1 MKTKLAILLAAG
13 LVVWL
18 PAASAQG
25 QATDSTEQ
33 TAPGAPADPGVG
45 EEMGE
50 EAEIIPSIV
59 FEDTPLTDVV
69 SMLARQAGINFV
81 FAPEVTAPKMAPDGT
96 QLPPTVISVR
106 FENVSAEGAL
116 LTILDNYGL
125 QMVPN
130 SKTGIARVTIKD
142 PAALPP
148 LMTKIIQLK
157 NSSPTNLIAAIEA
170 SISERGS
177 VIPDFRTSQIVVIA
191 TEDEQETIKELV
203 EKLDIVTK
211 QVLIE
216 AQVIETSMNPTSIR
230 GVDWSGT
237 LANQR
242 VVFGNG
248 NTTGQTTTTRPGSAT
263 TSTIT
268 TPGGNQITTTRTA
281 SSTQA
286 TDLITTL
293 GNGGLSLNTLSG
305 WSPATAFL
313 NADGVSA
320 TLSLLNSDA
329 DSRVVATPRTV
340 TKDTQTARLEVTRA
354 FPIFEVTPGSANT
367 PAAAEVTYTNLGTIL
382 EVTPR
387 VSANSN
393 IYMTVVPEVSNIDS
407 KDTQTIAG
415 EVFEAN
421 VYAIRRIETSVE
433 IPNGNTLVM
442 GGLMSNTE
450 TEQYT
455 KVPLLGDIPGLG
467 LLFRK
472 ESKQKAKANLIIFIT
487 PTIVQDYDYQYA
499 PSDFMRNSLRASDPP
514 QTWDGSA
521 PDDTGY
527 LERGRPR
534 HLLQQGN

>member
-18 PAASAQG
+18 PAASAQS
-25 QATDSTEQ
+25 QATDSTGQ
-33 TAPGAPADPGVG
+33 PAPGAPTDPGAG
-45 EEMGE
+45 EEME
-50 EAEIIPSIV
+50 EQAEIIPSIV

-81 FAPEVTAPKMAPDGT
+81 FAPDVTAPKMAPDGT

-116 LTILDNYGL
+116 MTILDNHGL

-130 SKTGIARVTIKD
+130 AKTGIARVTIKD

-148 LMTKIIQLK
+148 LVTKIIQLK

-170 SISERGS
+170 SISERGH
-177 VIPDFRTSQIVVIA
+177 VIPDYRTSQIVVIA

-248 NTTGQTTTTRPGSAT
+248 NTTGQTTTTRPGAAT
-263 TSTIT
+263 TTTIR
-268 TPGGNQITTTRTA
+268 TPGGNQITTTRNA

-527 LERGRPR
+527 IERGRPR
-534 HLLQQGN
+534 HLLKQGN

>member
-1 MKTKLAILLAAG
+1 
-13 LVVWL
+13 
-18 PAASAQG
+18 
-25 QATDSTEQ
+25 
-33 TAPGAPADPGVG
+33 
-45 EEMGE
+45 
-50 EAEIIPSIV
+50 
-59 FEDTPLTDVV
+59 
-69 SMLARQAGINFV
+69 
-81 FAPEVTAPKMAPDGT
+81 
-96 QLPPTVISVR
+96 
-106 FENVSAEGAL
+106 
-116 LTILDNYGL
+116 
-125 QMVPN
+125 MVN
-130 SKTGIARVTIKD
+130 
-142 PAALPP
+142 
-148 LMTKIIQLK
+148 
-157 NSSPTNLIAAIEA
+157 
-170 SISERGS
+170 
-177 VIPDFRTSQIVVIA
+177 A

-248 NTTGQTTTTRPGSAT
+248 NTTGQTSTTRPGAAT

-281 SSTQA
+281 SSTST

-293 GNGGLSLNTLSG
+293 GNGGLSLNTLGG

-367 PAAAEVTYTNLGTIL
+367 PAAAQVTYTNLGTIL

-534 HLLQQGN
+534 HLLQQGK